1 MNYLNQNDKQI
12 ISSKKFLNQL
22 ILKDSPA
29 QIASKEIEKLFFPKP
44 FKD

>member
-1 MNYLNQNDKQI
+1 MNYSNQNDRQI
-12 ISSKKFLNQL
+12 VDSKKFLNQL

-29 QIASKEIEKLFFPKP
+29 KIASKEIEKLFFPKP